1 MIKEKDSLLE
11 RTLRKIIILIVV
23 MAFVVPLITPNV
35 FAASSVSIN
44 GGDNVKG
51 GDTFT
56 LVVAFEGG
64 NIGRVDAYMTYDT
77 NKLTYI
83 SGGTSSGNTGYIQLK
98 TAGTEG
104 SIVFNLKFQAVSE
117 GAADLEVVTDEMYD
131 FDDIALDR
139 PSVTKT
145 ITISGNAAPEALITE
160 TASPEKPV
168 DTTEL
173 AGVDEK
179 TEKSSAVNLNAIFI
193 AAAAVLVI
201 FIVIISVILAKKK
214 KKRAG
219 DAAPGGS
226 KNQQPGSLAPDNF
239 GKASASEQKG
249 FGGMGQVSGAE
260 HSDGNARAGHRDR
273 ASGKERVDGAERMS
287 KEETQV
293 LDMNLAES
301 PRAKQEQSYDAG
313 PASTA
318 GQPRIGRSG
327 KILDASPAEDDS
339 WLEDLMSGESS
350 RKRRDAQAE
359 NIQGKERSKREAQE
373 QANEE
378 TELWRQWDLNMKD
391 DDSDDIEKW

>member
-11 RTLRKIIILIVV
+11 RALRRIIVLIVI
-23 MAFVVPLITPNV
+23 MAFVVPLLTPNV

-98 TAGTEG
+98 TAGTDG

-117 GAADLEVVTDEMYD
+117 GAADLEVTTDEMYD
-131 FDDIALDR
+131 FDDVALDR
-139 PSVTKT
+139 PSTAKT
-145 ITISGNAAPEALITE
+145 ITISGNAAPEALVTE

-168 DTTEL
+168 ETTDL
-173 AGVDEK
+173 VGVDEK
-179 TEKSSAVNLNAIFI
+179 TEDDFAVNLNVIFI
-193 AAAAVLVI
+193 VAAAVLVI

-214 KKRAG
+214 KRKDSAAVPEASKKKQPEG
-219 DAAPGGS
+219 SDKPGNPDKSAPGHTDRIDNRERIDS
-226 KNQQPGSLAPDNF
+226 RDRMSREETHVLDINQVQSHDAG
-239 GKASASEQKG
+239 SAS
-249 FGGMGQVSGAE
+249 
-260 HSDGNARAGHRDR
+260 
-273 ASGKERVDGAERMS
+273 
-287 KEETQV
+287 
-293 LDMNLAES
+293 
-301 PRAKQEQSYDAG
+301 P
-313 PASTA
+313 A

-327 KILDASPAEDDS
+327 KILDVSQTDDDS
-339 WLEDLMSGESS
+339 WLDELMSGESP
-350 RKRRDAQAE
+350 RKRRETQE
-359 NIQGKERSKREAQE
+359 EKNQSRERNREVRK

-378 TELWRQWDLNMKD
+378 TELWRQWDLNTRD
-391 DDSDDIEKW
+391 DDPDDIEKW